1 MNNDKNKRENRK
13 ALKIFIPVMIAAAVT
28 GGVIGG
34 FSTTGTAAQWTQA
47 AKTILNEV
55 MYYIAPLGVIIMTLA
70 GTAIAF
76 AYYRKGKGYYDDS
89 LNAMD
94 EEAED
99 FLFRSAD
106 ASMSKA
112 ILYVSACE
120 ILSLMLF
127 AAVVSYIPEYVEKD
141 NWIYVAVLVVF
152 IAGNFL
158 RIKLQQMTV
167 DLQKIMNP
175 EKQGSVYDL
184 RFQKKWEES
193 CDEME
198 KLAIYRSSYS
208 AYKTG
213 TKACVIAFTA
223 LLLLSFFFDYGPLPA
238 MAVGGIWLAATVSY
252 CKEAIRLEKEKIN
265 L

>member
-1 MNNDKNKRENRK
+1 MNSDKNKRENRK

-34 FSTTGTAAQWTQA
+34 FSTTGTAEHWTA
-47 AKTILNEV
+47 VARTILKEV
-55 MYYIAPLGVIIMTLA
+55 MYFAAPLGVIIMTLA

-89 LNAMD
+89 LKAID

-127 AAVVSYIPEYVEKD
+127 AAVVTYIPEYVEKE

-152 IAGNFL
+152 
-158 RIKLQQMTV
+158 
-167 DLQKIMNP
+167 
-175 EKQGSVYDL
+175 
-184 RFQKKWEES
+184 
-193 CDEME
+193 
-198 KLAIYRSSYS
+198 
-208 AYKTG
+208 
-213 TKACVIAFTA
+213 TA
-223 LLLLSFFFDYGPLPA
+223 LLLFSFFFDYGPLPA